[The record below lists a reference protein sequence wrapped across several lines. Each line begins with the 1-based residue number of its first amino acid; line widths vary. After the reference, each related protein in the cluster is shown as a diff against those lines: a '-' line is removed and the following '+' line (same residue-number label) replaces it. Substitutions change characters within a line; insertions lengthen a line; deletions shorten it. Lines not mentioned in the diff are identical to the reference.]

1 MFWSSSIILLVLIS
15 ITLGHKNFD
24 NSYKIK
30 SQFDKN
36 VGAKVNIE
44 SNLNISS
51 PMIDPTKSFKINH
64 ENTPLK
70 MDFCLFLKSFEYI
83 SRKIYPDVNLDH
95 GFALFLDIDLKN
107 LLEKRKEEIFND
119 KKKITE
125 RWNSLKREEIV

>member
-1 MFWSSSIILLVLIS
+1 
-15 ITLGHKNFD
+15 
-24 NSYKIK
+24 
-30 SQFDKN
+30 
-36 VGAKVNIE
+36 
-44 SNLNISS
+44 
-51 PMIDPTKSFKINH
+51 MIDPTKSFKINH

-95 GFALFLDIDLKN
+95 GFNLFLDIDLKN

-125 RWNSLKREEIV
+125 RWNSLKREEIVR